1 MEKVL
6 NEQGLTHLWSKIEDK
21 IAAGGGGS
29 SNPTAAN
36 VSFDNTGT
44 GLKATNVQAALA
56 EINTDLVGSEE
67 VQQMIDQNLDLAS
80 FDGYSLTSTRR
91 KKASEISNIANIFTD
106 LTFLKDSS
114 AIIVEWDLDDVTF
127 TGSGLSWIGR
137 LDTNGRYS
145 TTGTAAYKVTL
156 KKGRYYKMMNFYQVP
171 VDTFYKL
178 APSMG
183 VGLSYGSGT
192 YPLDNGT
199 AAVPIFK
206 NSSAK
211 IYYPTDNNYVFVL
224 AIWDV
229 TPISSGGLTEEEV
242 NTLIDN
248 KLAALDGNE
257 VSY

>member
-21 IAAGGGGS
+21 IAAGGEGS

-44 GLKATNVQAALA
+44 GLQATNVQAALA
-56 EINTDLVGSEE
+56 EINTDLIGSEE
-67 VQQMIDQNLDLAS
+67 VQGMIKENLDLS
-80 FDGYSLTSTRR
+80 FFDGFSPTSTRR

-106 LTFLKDSS
+106 LTFLRDNSV
-114 AIIVEWDLDDVTF
+114 IIVEWDLDDVTF
-127 TGSGLSWIGR
+127 TGSGFNWVGR
-137 LDTNGRYS
+137 LDTNGKYS
-145 TTGTAAYKVTL
+145 TIATESYKVTL
-156 KKGRYYKMMNFYQVP
+156 KKGRYYKMMNFYQTP

-206 NSSAK
+206 NDIAK
-211 IYYPTDNNYVFVL
+211 VYYPTDSGYVFVL

-229 TPISSGGLTEEEV
+229 TPISSGGLTETEV

-248 KLAALDGNE
+248 KLAALNGNE